1 MGIKHSYTATG
12 TNDGA
17 KQVSVD
23 RWNNDHIIDTEID
36 LPLVTSPT
44 APAADYIAIYGQ
56 KRAGRMLL
64 TQMGPS
70 GLDTSLQPNLGGNKF
85 GLWIP
90 PGNATTVP
98 GVFGIGTLT
107 AVGTAT
113 ARTAAATTLATRML
127 RLGYVSAATAGS
139 MTSIREGQNKYT
151 TGAGDGLGG
160 FYYRLRFIPSDAA
173 AVSGERFFA
182 GLSAATGAATNV
194 EPSTLVNSLGICQLS
209 TSSNLHIYGAGAS
222 AGTPVDLGASFP
234 ANGLSTDAYEFA
246 MFSGPSG
253 TTTWQVWKLGTT
265 VTTSG
270 TFAAQPSSSTF
281 IGHQIWK
288 TNNATA
294 LAVAFDICSLYIET
308 DN

>member
-1 MGIKHSYTATG
+1 MGIKHNYVATG

-17 KQVSVD
+17 KQVSVT
-23 RWNNDHIIDTEID
+23 RWNEEHIVDSELI
-36 LPLVTSPT
+36 LPEFNPSSP
-44 APAADYIAIYGQ
+44 PATKLALYNTV
-56 KRAGRMLL
+56 RAGRSML
-64 TQMGPS
+64 TQKGPS
-70 GLDTSLQPNLGGNKF
+70 GLDTTMQPHLGGNKI
-85 GLWIP
+85 GLWLP

-98 GVFGIGTLT
+98 GVIGIGTFT

-113 ARTAAATTLATRML
+113 ARNAAATSLVTRMQ

-139 MTSIREGQNKYT
+139 LTSIREGQAKYT

-160 FYYRLRFIPSDAA
+160 FHYRLRFAPSNAA

-182 GLSAATGAATNV
+182 GLSASTGAATNV
-194 EPSTLVNSLGICQLS
+194 EPNTLVNSLGICQLS
-209 TSSNLHIYGAGAS
+209 TSTNLHIYGAAGAAGS
-222 AGTPVDLGASFP
+222 AVDLGANFP
-234 ANGLSTDAYEFA
+234 ANGLSTDAYEFS

-253 TTTWQVWKLGTT
+253 TVTWQVWRLGTAFT
-265 VTTSG
+265 ASG

-294 LAVAFDICSLYIET
+294 LAVAFDICSIYIET
-308 DN
+308 DH

>member
-1 MGIKHSYTATG
+1 MAIKHAYTATG

-23 RWNNDHIIDTEID
+23 RWNQDHIIDTELD
-36 LPLVTSPT
+36 LPLITPS
-44 APAADYIAIYGQ
+44 APAADTISIYGS
-56 KRAGRMLL
+56 KRAGRMNL

-70 GLDTSLQPNLGGNKF
+70 GLDTTLQPHLGGNKI

-98 GVFGIGTLT
+98 GVLGIGTLT

-113 ARTAAATTLATRML
+113 ARTIATTTVASRMA

-139 MTSIREGQNKYT
+139 LTSLREAQNKYS
-151 TGAGDGLGG
+151 TGGGSGIGG
-160 FYYRLRFIPSDAA
+160 FYYRLRFVPSNAA

-182 GLSAATGAATNV
+182 GLWATTTAATNV
-194 EPSTLVNSLGICQLS
+194 EPNTLTNCAGICQLS
-209 TSSNLHIYGAGAS
+209 TSTNLQVYAAGAS
-222 AGTPVDLGASFP
+222 ASSAVDLGTNFP
-234 ANGLSTDAYEFA
+234 AAGLGVDAYEFS
-246 MFSGPSG
+246 MFANASGSIQ
-253 TTTWQVWKLGTT
+253 WQVDRIGTAFT
-265 VTTSG
+265 ASG
-270 TFAAQPSSSTF
+270 TFAAVPTSTTLM
-281 IGHQIWK
+281 GHQIWK

-294 LAVAFDICSLYIET
+294 LAVGFDICTLYIET